1 MSQMMSQMM
10 GQMKKAVGSFEV
22 KIQPLANTDVTAEPL
37 LGRMLLV
44 KKFTGDLEADA
55 RGQMLT
61 ATTATKGSAVYV
73 AIDHVQGRLAG
84 REGGFMLHHTGVMDR
99 GAPTLSVRVVPDSGT
114 GELAGLSGDLRIN
127 IVDGKHFYEFDYCF
141 LEHGLPGE

>member
-1 MSQMMSQMM
+1 MGMSQMGISQMR
-10 GQMKKAVGSFEV
+10 KAAGSFEV
-22 KIQPLANTDVTAEPL
+22 RIQPLANADVTAEPL
-37 LGRMLLV
+37 LGRMLLI

-61 ATTATKGSAVYV
+61 AATATKGSAVYV

-84 REGGFMLHHTGVMDR
+84 REGGFMLHHLGVMDR
-99 GAPTLSVRVVPDSGT
+99 GAPMLAVRVVPDSGT